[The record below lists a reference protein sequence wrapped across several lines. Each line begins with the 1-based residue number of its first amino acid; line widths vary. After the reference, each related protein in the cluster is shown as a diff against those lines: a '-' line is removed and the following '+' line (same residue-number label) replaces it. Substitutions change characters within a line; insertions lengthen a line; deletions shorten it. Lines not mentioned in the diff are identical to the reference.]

1 MISLGI
7 EGTAH
12 TFGIGIAKDDKIL
25 ANVKDV
31 YKPQHGFGIHPSE
44 ATDHHREVC
53 GKVLDETLKIAGMN
67 LSDVDII
74 SYSAGPGLPP
84 CLKATAEFAQKLVE
98 ETKKPLIPVNHC
110 IAHIEIAR
118 LLTKAKDPIV
128 IYVSGGN
135 TQIIGYAAGRYRV
148 FGETQDIPIG
158 NALDTFVRE
167 TTGEYPGGP
176 VLERL
181 ANNGKTYVEL
191 PYVVKGMDV
200 SFSGIVTAALNKYAQ
215 REKLEITLEDICFS
229 LQETCF
235 AMLVEV
241 TERALAHTGK
251 SEALLTGGV
260 AANKRF
266 TEMCSIMCAE
276 RDAKFYACPMEYA
289 GDCGANIAWTGLLQH
304 LAEQSSARSQKASL
318 SADKHGLQP
327 TGNADFKR
335 NWRTDD
341 VEVNWL

>member
-1 MISLGI
+1 MLSLGL

-12 TFGIGIAKDDKIL
+12 TFGVGIAKDEEII

-31 YKPQHGFGIHPSE
+31 YKPKHGSGIHPAE
-44 ATDHHREVC
+44 ATAHHREVSE
-53 GKVLDETLKIAGMN
+53 KVLESALETAGIH
-67 LSDVDII
+67 LTDIDLL

-84 CLKATAEFAQKLVE
+84 CLKATAEFAQQLAEKA
-98 ETKKPLIPVNHC
+98 KKPLIPVNHC

-118 LLTKAKDPIV
+118 LMTNAKDPIV

-135 TQIIGYAAGRYRV
+135 TQIIGYASGRYRV

-158 NALDTFVRE
+158 NALDTFIRA

-176 VLERL
+176 VIERL
-181 ANNGKTYVEL
+181 ARNGKTYVEL
-191 PYVVKGMDV
+191 PYVVKGMDI
-200 SFSGIVTAALNKYAQ
+200 SFSGIVTAALKKYEQ
-215 REKLEITLEDICFS
+215 RDSLGLTLEDIAYS

-251 SEALLTGGV
+251 SEVLLTGGV

-266 TEMCSIMCAE
+266 AEMCSIMCSE
-276 RDAKFYACPMEYA
+276 RGARFSVCPMEYA

-304 LAEQSSARSQKASL
+304 RYGTKPAEK
-318 SADKHGLQP
+318 
-327 TGNADFKR
+327 ADFKR

>member
-12 TFGIGIAKDDKIL
+12 TFGIGIMQDEKVL
-25 ANVKDV
+25 ANSKDV
-31 YKPQHGFGIHPSE
+31 YKPKHGFGIHPSE
-44 ATDHHREVC
+44 AASHHKDVSQ
-53 GKVLDETLKIAGMN
+53 KILDDALMKAGIS
-67 LSDVDII
+67 LADIDII

-84 CLKATAEFAQKLVE
+84 CLKATAEFAQQLFEK
-98 ETKKPLIPVNHC
+98 TKKPLVPVNHC
-110 IAHIEIAR
+110 IAHIEIGR
-118 LLTKAKDPIV
+118 LFTKAKDPII

-148 FGETQDIPIG
+148 FGETMDIAIG

-176 VLERL
+176 ALERL
-181 ANNGKTYVEL
+181 AKAGKTYVDL

-200 SFSGIVTAALNKYAQ
+200 SFTGIVTAALNKY
-215 REKLEITLEDICFS
+215 KKHGISLEDICYS

-251 SEALLTGGV
+251 SEVLLTGGV
-260 AANKRF
+260 AANRRF
-266 TEMCSIMCAE
+266 TDMANIMCEE
-276 RDAKFYACPMEYA
+276 RGAKFYVCPIEYA
-289 GDCGANIAWTGLLQH
+289 GDCGANIAWTGLLQYRYSKNP
-304 LAEQSSARSQKASL
+304 AEK
-318 SADKHGLQP
+318 
-327 TGNADFKR
+327 ADFRRK
-335 NWRTDD
+335 WRTDD
-341 VEVNWL
+341 VEVSWL

>member
-1 MISLGI
+1 MICLGI
-7 EGTAH
+7 ESTAH
-12 TFGIGIAKDDKIL
+12 TFGIGISQDEEIL
-25 ANVKDV
+25 ANIKDV
-31 YKPQHGFGIHPSE
+31 YKPKHGFGIHPSE
-44 ATDHHREVC
+44 AAAHHREVS
-53 GKVLDETLKIAGMN
+53 GKVLEAALETAGIK
-67 LSDVDII
+67 LADIDLL

-98 ETKKPLIPVNHC
+98 EIKKPLIPVNHC

-118 LLTKAKDPIV
+118 LFTKAKDPIV

-158 NALDTFVRE
+158 NALDTFIRE

-176 VLERL
+176 ALEKL
-181 ANNGKTYVEL
+181 ASNGKNYVEL

-200 SFSGIVTAALNKYAQ
+200 SFSGIITAALNKYKQ
-215 REKLEITLEDICFS
+215 KENLGITLDDICHS

-241 TERALAHTGK
+241 TERALAHTAK
-251 SEALLTGGV
+251 SEVMLTGGV

-266 TEMCSIMCAE
+266 AEMCSIMCAE
-276 RDAKFYACPMEYA
+276 RAARFAACPMEYA

-304 LAEQSSARSQKASL
+304 RYGAKPVG
-318 SADKHGLQP
+318 K
-327 TGNADFKR
+327 ADFKR

-341 VEVNWL
+341 VEVNWI